1 MTFSLDIK
9 TADDIRQD
17 KSAVQRARRDSRL
30 ADSDW
35 TMLPDSPTDK
45 DAWAAYRQAL
55 RDVTKQTGF
64 PNTVTWPTPPSG

>member
-35 TMLPDSPTDK
+35 TMLPDAPTDK